1 MGTTV
6 FDGGSRY
13 DGRDHS
19 RRAVSIAR
27 PRAGRDDGA
36 LRAASSLASRRVAT
50 ASDDIDGVK
59 TQRLFWGT
67 RIWRWCARCS
77 ARSRQRDA
85 LSSLEDRLLED
96 IGVTRQQ
103 AIAEAAKP
111 FWK

>member
-1 MGTTV
+1 MVTMF

-13 DGRDHS
+13 DGR
-19 RRAVSIAR
+19 
-27 PRAGRDDGA
+27 
-36 LRAASSLASRRVAT
+36 
-50 ASDDIDGVK
+50 DIDGVK

-67 RIWRWCARCS
+67 RFWHWCVRCS
-77 ARSRQRDA
+77 ARSRQREA